1 MWGAVLVLLCRW
13 VAECVGN
20 GPPTRAAILFP
31 LAALS
36 AADSR
41 SDPHPIRRPLRSR
54 SVPCFRSY

>member
-1 MWGAVLVLLCRW
+1 MWGAVLGVLPCRY

-20 GPPTRAAILFP
+20 GPPIRAAILVP

-41 SDPHPIRRPLRSR
+41 SDPDPIRCPLRSR
-54 SVPCFRSY
+54 FVA